1 MNEFTDDIFDS
12 KQVEKALKKGKRKS
26 IFMIILTS
34 ILLFVVSNIINFAVY
49 TYFSN
54 QAFKAW
60 DAHVQLTTPNGYIS
74 ETTDSKGLF
83 GGETHYKIAKDMKIK
98 SLVVEQGRYSFG
110 LIPSLTISRGAGGKI
125 GVSGSE
131 WQVNYKENGW
141 RDLLFFHPNLEYEKY
156 KNDAEL
162 VENFEGDNIYELALS
177 FDKAYSYDE
186 LPLKGV
192 SEVDWLWIDTYSEEE
207 MKEMEENSKTHDWSA
222 NFIPEGDAL
231 GVSVR
236 DLSYAGVF
244 EESYQE
250 FLTRLKIS
258 YPKTYQQLKSKP
270 SDEIEILGIVVYGT
284 KEELLPIMNKPYVKA
299 ISLGG
304 VTANY

>member
-26 IFMIILTS
+26 IFMMILVS
-34 ILLFVVSNIINFAVY
+34 ILIFVGLNIINFAVY
-49 TYFSN
+49 AYFSN

-60 DAHVQLTTPNGYIS
+60 DAEVQLTTPNGYIS
-74 ETTDSKGLF
+74 ETTDSIGLL

-98 SLVVEQGRYSFG
+98 SVVIEQDRYSFG
-110 LIPSLTISRGAGGKI
+110 LVPALTIFRGAGGKI
-125 GVSGSE
+125 GVTGAD

-141 RDLLFFHPNLEYEKY
+141 RNLLFFHPNLEYEKY

-207 MKEMEENSKTHDWSA
+207 MKEMEENSKIYDWSA

-231 GVSVR
+231 GFSVR
-236 DLSYAGVF
+236 DLDYEGVF

-250 FLTRLKIS
+250 FLSRLEIS
-258 YPKTYQQLKSKP
+258 YSKTYQQLKNQP
-270 SDEIEILGIVVYGT
+270 SDEIKILGMVIYGT
-284 KEELLPIMNKPYVKA
+284 KEELLPIMNQPYVKA

-304 VTANY
+304 VITNY